1 MSGYCKD
8 CKGRGSQYCI
18 CGMDESVSK
27 PLLSEVAIA
36 QVDFVYLMTQLDA
49 IEILLR
55 EDNFK
60 MYGRPSLEKM
70 VITLKNEFEKYLSNV
85 A

>member
-1 MSGYCKD
+1 MTEKDEAKDKSGFGY
-8 CKGRGSQYCI
+8 
-18 CGMDESVSK
+18 
-27 PLLSEVAIA
+27 PLLGDVAIS

-55 EDNFK
+55 EYNFK
-60 MYGRPSLEKM
+60 MYSRSSLEKM
-70 VITLKNEFEKYLSNV
+70 ILSLKGELEKYVSNI

>member
-1 MSGYCKD
+1 MIEKDNANDKGGFGY
-8 CKGRGSQYCI
+8 
-18 CGMDESVSK
+18 
-27 PLLSEVAIA
+27 PLLGDVAIS

-60 MYGRPSLEKM
+60 MYSRSSLEKM
-70 VITLKNEFEKYLSNV
+70 ILSLKGELEKYVSNI